1 MEMIN
6 SVKKS
11 SNNYRE
17 QLLARKIAV
26 SVHEKE
32 NNNHKEILHNQQQQY
47 FLEEKELLE
56 KQKNLSKEMKE
67 AEALIEEGTNRLENA
82 LKAGVLS
89 EANVAKLL
97 IAGGRE
103 KLTYVNEQQQELTN
117 NLDKL
122 RLKRKDAFLH
132 DQTTNKKMKQ
142 LQQKHQSSIEIIDDS
157 MLVFLEVYIFLVKI
171 NDKTCFTHHFSL
183 RRSIDLIFT
192 PKIHL

>member
-1 MEMIN
+1 MIH

-17 QLLARKIAV
+17 QLMARKIAV
-26 SVHEKE
+26 NVHEKE
-32 NNNHKEILHNQQQQY
+32 NNNQKEILHNQQQQY

-56 KQKNLSKEMKE
+56 KQKNLFKEMKE

-122 RLKRKDAFLH
+122 RLKRKDVFLH

-142 LQQKHQSSIEIIDDS
+142 LQQKQHSSIEMIDDS
-157 MLVFLEVYIFLVKI
+157 M
-171 NDKTCFTHHFSL
+171 
-183 RRSIDLIFT
+183 
-192 PKIHL
+192 

>member
-17 QLLARKIAV
+17 QLIARKIAV

-32 NNNHKEILHNQQQQY
+32 NDNHKEILHNQQQQY

-103 KLTYVNEQQQELTN
+103 KLTYANEQQQELTN

-132 DQTTNKKMKQ
+132 DQTINKKMKQ
-142 LQQKHQSSIEIIDDS
+142 LQQKQHSSVGIIDDS
-157 MLVFLEVYIFLVKI
+157 M
-171 NDKTCFTHHFSL
+171 
-183 RRSIDLIFT
+183 
-192 PKIHL
+192 

>member
-1 MEMIN
+1 MEMIH

-17 QLLARKIAV
+17 QLMARKIAV
-26 SVHEKE
+26 NVHEKE
-32 NNNHKEILHNQQQQY
+32 NNNQKEILHNQQQQY

-56 KQKNLSKEMKE
+56 KQKNLFKEMKE

-122 RLKRKDAFLH
+122 RLKRKDVFLH

-142 LQQKHQSSIEIIDDS
+142 LQQKQHSSIEMIDDS
-157 MLVFLEVYIFLVKI
+157 M
-171 NDKTCFTHHFSL
+171 
-183 RRSIDLIFT
+183 
-192 PKIHL
+192 